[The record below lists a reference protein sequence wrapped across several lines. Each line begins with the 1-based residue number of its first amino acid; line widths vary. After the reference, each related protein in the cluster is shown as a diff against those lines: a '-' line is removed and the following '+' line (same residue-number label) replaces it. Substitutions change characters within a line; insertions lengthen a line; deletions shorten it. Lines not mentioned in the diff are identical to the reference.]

1 MSNNRYA
8 DLETFVVV
16 VEAGSFTKAAA
27 RMGRSKAGVSRQ
39 VKSLEGRLGAQLLH
53 RTTRSLSL
61 TEAGSTLYERASG
74 ALADLRDA
82 ESAVSDRQMKP
93 QGRLR
98 VSLPVAFGRYIA
110 AGPLLEL
117 TEQYP
122 HLELDLSLSDR
133 YVDVVGEGFDLAVRI
148 GDLAD
153 SSLIARRA
161 GSTRRRVCASLSYL
175 ESRPEITAPA
185 DLLQHDCLLYAQ
197 QVAGTAWRFSGGQ
210 TVNVRGRIRSD
221 SGEALHL
228 AAIDGMGVAWL
239 PDFYLR
245 DDVAAGRLVTLLD
258 DFEAEPLGI
267 WLVYPHRRHLSLKV
281 RLAVDHLSERLKS
294 GAGAQG
300 SHSEASS

>member
-8 DLETFVVV
+8 DLETFVAV
-16 VEAGSFTKAAA
+16 VEAGSFTKAAS

-39 VKSLEGRLGAQLLH
+39 VKSLEERLGAQLLH

-61 TEAGSTLYERASG
+61 TDAGSTLYERAAV

-82 ESAVSDRQMKP
+82 ETSISDRQMKP
-93 QGRLR
+93 QGKLR
-98 VSLPVAFGRYIA
+98 VSMPVAFGRYIA
-110 AGPLLEL
+110 ARPLLEL
-117 TEQYP
+117 IDQHPE
-122 HLELDLSLSDR
+122 LELDLSFSDR

-161 GSTRRRVCASLSYL
+161 GSTRRIVCASPDYL
-175 ESRPEITAPA
+175 AGRPGISEPA
-185 DLLQHDCLLYAQ
+185 DLLGHDCLLYAR

-221 SGEALHL
+221 SGEALHV
-228 AAIDGMGVAWL
+228 AAVHGMGVAWM
-239 PDFYLR
+239 PDFYIR
-245 DDVAAGRLVTLLD
+245 DDIAAGRLVTLLD
-258 DFEAEPLGI
+258 EFAAEPLGI

-281 RLAVDHLSERLKS
+281 RLAVDHLAESLKS
-294 GAGAQG
+294 YA
-300 SHSEASS
+300 

>member
-1 MSNNRYA
+1 MSNNWLA
-8 DLETFVVV
+8 DLETFVAVT
-16 VEAGSFTKAAA
+16 EAGSFTKAAL
-27 RMGRSKAGVSRQ
+27 RTGRSKAGVSRQ
-39 VKSLEGRLGAQLLH
+39 IKQLEERLGAQLMH

-61 TEAGSTLYERASG
+61 TDAGTTLYERAAA
-74 ALADLRDA
+74 ALADLHDA
-82 ESAVSDRQMKP
+82 EAAAVDRQMKP

-117 TEQYP
+117 AERHP
-122 HLELDLSLSDR
+122 DLELDVSFSDR
-133 YVDVVGEGFDLAVRI
+133 YVDIVGEGFDLAVRI

-161 GSTRRRVCASLSYL
+161 SSTRRIVCASPSYL
-175 ESRPEITAPA
+175 ESRPDITEPA

-197 QVAGTAWRFSGGQ
+197 QASGSAWRFAGGQ

-228 AAIDGMGVAWL
+228 AALEGVGVAWL
-239 PDFYLR
+239 PDFYIR
-245 DDVAAGRLVTLLD
+245 DDLASGRLVTLLD
-258 DFEAEPLGI
+258 DFEAAPIGI

-281 RLAVDHLSERLKS
+281 RLAVDHLAESL
-294 GAGAQG
+294 
-300 SHSEASS
+300 ASCG